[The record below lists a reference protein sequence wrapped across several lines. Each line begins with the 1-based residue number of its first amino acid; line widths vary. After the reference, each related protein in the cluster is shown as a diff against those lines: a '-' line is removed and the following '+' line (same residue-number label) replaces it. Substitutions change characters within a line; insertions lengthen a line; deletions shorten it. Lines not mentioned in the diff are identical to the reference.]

1 MRKSTY
7 FTLLFTF
14 VLFTNNLLAQKDTVK
29 IMAYNVLYYGNGCQ
43 GPNSAYHKYLNTIIK
58 YVQPDILSMEKMAS
72 IPVGPNDKYGIASRG
87 FADSIMEYA
96 LNNNQKRYAYCPMTN
111 EARSDNMSVLYYNP
125 AKFGFVSLVSSYTNI
140 TDFNTYKLY
149 YKDPNLANTQ
159 DTTFLYVT
167 LNHDKS
173 GDDNE
178 EVRGSQIAMEMNLIK
193 KHFHH
198 LPNMINMGDFNLHNS
213 MEATYQTLVAPADSN
228 FRFYDPPFYPD
239 MQLKYP
245 ADWEHDIAFAKY
257 LTTSTRETEGVPNKC
272 GSAGG
277 AKNWYDHI
285 LLSPWIMN
293 NTNYIK
299 YIPNSYTTLGNDGNR
314 LGKSINNNTPVTN
327 ISLSPEVLDALYNF
341 SNKYP
346 VIASLEISSNTTGK
360 SVADPEINNVPIYF
374 KEEIKVISP
383 IGKKISLQ
391 FSDALIGQDLK
402 LEVYDALGKQVVK
415 EKFNVKGTT
424 TKVKC
429 KLDKGIY
436 KLIIRTGHNLILE
449 QEIEKN

>member
-7 FTLLFTF
+7 YALLITF
-14 VLFTNNLLAQKDTVK
+14 ILFSNNLLAQKDTVK
-29 IMAYNVLYYGNGCQ
+29 VMAYNVLYYGNGCQ
-43 GPNSAYHKYLNTIIK
+43 GSNGTYHKYLNTIVS

-72 IPVGPNDKYGIASRG
+72 IPVGPNDKFGIAPRG
-87 FADSIMEYA
+87 FADSIVEYA
-96 LNNNQKRYAYCPMTN
+96 LNNSQKRYAYCPMTN
-111 EARSDNMSVLYYNP
+111 EARSDNMSVLFYNP
-125 AKFGFVSLVSSYTNI
+125 AKFGFVSLVSSYANI

-149 YKDPNLANTQ
+149 YKDPSLANTH

-178 EVRGSQIAMEMNLIK
+178 DVRGNQIAMEMNLIK

-198 LPNMINMGDFNLHNS
+198 LPNMINLGDFNLHNS
-213 MEATYQTLVAPADSN
+213 MEVTYQTLVAPGDSN

-285 LLSPWIMN
+285 LLSPRIVN
-293 NTNYIK
+293 NTNYIR
-299 YIPNSYTTLGNDGNR
+299 YIPNSYNTLGNDGHR
-314 LGKSINNNTPVTN
+314 LGISINNNTTIANTSLPVD
-327 ISLSPEVLDALYNF
+327 VLDALYNF

-346 VIASLEISSNTTGK
+346 VIACLEISSNTNGK
-360 SVADPEINNVPIYF
+360 SVADPEISNVPVYY
-374 KEEIKVISP
+374 KEEIKIITP
-383 IGKKISLQ
+383 IGKKICLQ
-391 FSDALIGQDLK
+391 CSEALIGQDLK
-402 LEVYDALGKQVVK
+402 LEVYDTLGKQVVK
-415 EKFNVKGTT
+415 EKFTVKGIN

-429 KLDKGIY
+429 KLDKGTY

-449 QEIEKN
+449 REIEKK